1 MAKGKGT
8 YSLISVDIAPDEEVV
23 RVDAQGVHREQ
34 AGAASVGAGE
44 QAASVVDSG
53 ASDGAE
59 RAAEG
64 AAVSAK
70 HAAASSSQETAGSAV
85 GKNPADESD
94 SYDGRDDLDGPV
106 PMAGVQRAIIVVVV
120 LCLVAFAVYFAVSHG

>member
-23 RVDAQGVHREQ
+23 RVDAQGVHRERTGP
-34 AGAASVGAGE
+34 ATTGAGK
-44 QAASVVDSG
+44 QAA
-53 ASDGAE
+53 
-59 RAAEG
+59 AA
-64 AAVSAK
+64 ANVAVPESAK
-70 HAAASSSQETAGSAV
+70 HAAASSAQNTAGSAAD
-85 GKNPADESD
+85 KSAADESD

>member
-1 MAKGKGT
+1 M
-8 YSLISVDIAPDEEVV
+8 
-23 RVDAQGVHREQ
+23 
-34 AGAASVGAGE
+34 
-44 QAASVVDSG
+44 
-53 ASDGAE
+53 
-59 RAAEG
+59 G

-70 HAAASSSQETAGSAV
+70 HAAASSAQEAADSAAS
-85 GKNPADESD
+85 KSPADESSD

>member
-1 MAKGKGT
+1 MAKSKGT

-23 RVDAQGVHREQ
+23 RVDAQGVHRERT
-34 AGAASVGAGE
+34 GAATTGAGK
-44 QAASVVDSG
+44 QAAAAANVAVPES
-53 ASDGAE
+53 AK
-59 RAAEG
+59 RAGEG
-64 AAVSAK
+64 AAGSAK
-70 HAAASSSQETAGSAV
+70 HAAASSSQNTAGSAAD
-85 GKNPADESD
+85 KSAADESD